1 MRVKGISM
9 VKVSRWVFHW
19 VMTFGLSFFIALAV
33 SSQEQGSISDID
45 FDTSDK
51 DGARLTVNY
60 SDEVA
65 DFDVSAMQK
74 KIMVRF
80 KKTNLPQSLDRRLDV
95 SGFPTPVAYID
106 SKQTNSDVILT
117 IATKGPFA
125 YKSVDNPGQ
134 LILEVSERTNMQP
147 QFEKIS
153 KKDSYNGDLIDLKFQ
168 NIKVRDVL
176 EIIADFKSLNL
187 VASDSVQGE
196 ITLNLDDVPWD
207 QALDIIMQ
215 SKGLGKRMTGNI
227 LLVAPIEEIAERE
240 QKEVDSAKKLLSL
253 SPLVTYVA
261 RIKYAKAQDVF
272 KFFSGR
278 NEDRESGRGGFNGG
292 GSSGRGD
299 NGSSDS
305 SLFSERGSATMD
317 NRTNTIIITDIQ
329 EKIDAFKILL
339 ATIDIPVQ
347 QVLIEARIVKAT
359 ADFRKELGASWG
371 VTGSK
376 GVNMITGLITD
387 PSKQI
392 SGVLATD
399 LGLGSPT
406 SGFSLGYLTDNFLI
420 DLELNALQASG
431 FGEIVSRPKVLT
443 ADKEKASIKSG
454 VEIPY
459 QAVTTAEGTSGGV
472 VETQFKE
479 AVLLLEVTPQIT
491 PDNRVIMDLLIKQD
505 SVSSLSVNGEPAI
518 EITEVA
524 TQALVGNGQTLV
536 LGGIFQSEELSDVG
550 KVPFLGDLPGIGRL
564 FRKEMRTTGK
574 REILIFIT
582 PKVIDDSL
590 VDK

>member
-1 MRVKGISM
+1 MRSKGSSM
-9 VKVSRWVFHW
+9 AKVTRCVFHCA
-19 VMTFGLSFFIALAV
+19 MTLGLSLFIALDL
-33 SSQEQGSISDID
+33 SSQEQALISDID
-45 FDTSDK
+45 FGTSDE
-51 DGARLTVNY
+51 DGARLTVRY
-60 SDEVA
+60 SDAAA
-65 DFDVSAMQK
+65 DIDVSATEK
-74 KIMVRF
+74 KIIVRF
-80 KKTNLPQSLDRRLDV
+80 KKTNLPQKLDRRLDV
-95 SGFPTPVAYID
+95 SDFPTPIAYID
-106 SKQTNSDVILT
+106 SEQIKSDVMLIV
-117 IATKGPFA
+117 ATKGPFTYRSA
-125 YKSVDNPGQ
+125 DNPGE
-134 LILEVSERTNMQP
+134 LILEVSEKINRQP
-147 QFEKIS
+147 QFKKSS
-153 KKDSYNGDLIDLKFQ
+153 KTDSYTGDLIDLKFQ

-176 EIIADFKSLNL
+176 EVIADFKSLNL

-196 ITLNLDDVPWD
+196 ITLNLNDVPWD

-215 SKGLGKRMTGNI
+215 SKGLGKRRTGNI
-227 LLVAPIEEIAERE
+227 LLVAPIDEIAERE

-261 RIKYAKAQDVF
+261 RIKYAKAQEVF
-272 KFFSGR
+272 KLFSGR
-278 NEDRESGRGGFNGG
+278 NDGDGSNGSGFKRGESNGGRGN
-292 GSSGRGD
+292 D
-299 NGSSDS
+299 HSDS

-317 NRTNTIIITDIQ
+317 DRTNTIIITDIQ
-329 EKIDAFKILL
+329 GKIDAFRILL

-359 ADFRKELGASWG
+359 SDFRKELGASWG
-371 VTGSK
+371 VRGRE
-376 GVNMITGLITD
+376 GVDMITGLITD

-392 SGVLATD
+392 SGALAAD
-399 LGLGSPT
+399 LGVGSPT
-406 SGFSLGYLTDNFLI
+406 SSFSLGYLSDNFLI
-420 DLELNALQASG
+420 DLELNALQAG
-431 FGEIVSRPKVLT
+431 GYGEIVSRPKVLT

-459 QAVTTAEGTSGGV
+459 QAVTQAEGTKGGV

-505 SVSSLSVNGEPAI
+505 SVGSLSVNGEPAI
-518 EITEVA
+518 DITEVS

-536 LGGIFQSEELSDVG
+536 LGGIFQSEELSSVD

-564 FRKEMRTTGK
+564 FRKELRTTDK